1 LGTSN
6 SFQRKGKQV
15 EVGIEAMTASARNNV
30 RLAKLVMDM
39 TVRMLRMEAEAEAL
53 HILLARQNPDIEKD
67 LAALRTEIWQRQYE
81 PAMERVGTEL
91 DGDLR
96 LEASSA
102 TFVDPRKGP
111 VLQ

>member
-1 LGTSN
+1 
-6 SFQRKGKQV
+6 
-15 EVGIEAMTASARNNV
+15 MTASVKNNI
-30 RLAKLVMDM
+30 RLAKLVTDI

-81 PAMERVGTEL
+81 PAMERVGNEL
-91 DGDLR
+91 DGDLS
-96 LEASSA
+96 LGSSSA
-102 TFVDPRKGP
+102 TLVDPRKGP